1 MTEKLK
7 EVSSI
12 ATTDNYAELISV
24 KVPPQV
30 SQLLIRLKE
39 ENTNSVLYKIQGA
52 MDPDF
57 TVAEDLK
64 AETALTKNGSAYET
78 IEEPWLYVRVLQKA
92 AVAESQGATSCV
104 ISGSLK
110 P

>member
-12 ATTDNYAELISV
+12 ATTDSHAELISV

-30 SQLLIRLKE
+30 NQLLIRLKE
-39 ENTNSVLYKIQGA
+39 ENTNAILYKIQGA

-57 TVAEDLK
+57 TVAEDLR
-64 AETALTKNGSAYET
+64 AETTLVKNGSAYET
-78 IEEPWLYVRVLQKA
+78 VEEPWLYVRVLHKA

-104 ISGSLK
+104 ISGS
-110 P
+110 